1 MLTKLKKP
9 EFDAFHS
16 NDDADTDITKVSIQS
31 SLKSLITEISE
42 KKDLLRLLLYN
53 AEHNSK
59 PMRFK
64 SNKKWSKVVVV
75 YNMFHHKKI
84 SGSNIYA
91 KSLFLHALTGYGRK
105 D

>member
-1 MLTKLKKP
+1 MLTELKKP

-42 KKDLLRLLLYN
+42 KKDLLLLLLYN

-64 SNKKWSKVVVV
+64 SNKK
-75 YNMFHHKKI
+75 
-84 SGSNIYA
+84 
-91 KSLFLHALTGYGRK
+91 
-105 D
+105 